1 MILQVRNICDSI
13 PVNQENEP
21 NSSKPTLPLHIGWFE
36 PKRSL
41 CQHQSVRAARP
52 WVNSSSTVVS
62 ERHRWEN
69 RSIALAVVLGG
80 LLVSAG
86 LAQTP
91 AALEAHFEGTHVQV
105 KMDMPGDS
113 NGVDVWPHRDIPV
126 DFTEVGNRL
135 RNFGVALRKGDSV
148 MVTKIRVKKKLIEF
162 QLGGGGYTGWA
173 GIPYISTHVPKSR
186 REKKLDDL
194 IKNETD
200 KKRKK
205 RLKAERRD
213 LRDERRHAED
223 HLRAAVA
230 QAEMLAEHG
239 ERELRAT
246 SGSRFNLRF
255 IGPVPDEFLR
265 SEVLA
270 AALADYVDFGDGG
283 TGAPLQPASDF
294 PLYKGM
300 SAAEVEAVFGPP
312 SDRAMETAA
321 GFEMERHVHELGE
334 ATLTVHYVDGVLV
347 KYVLESR
354 GARCRRPGS

>member
-1 MILQVRNICDSI
+1 MKGKLKMEI
-13 PVNQENEP
+13 PV
-21 NSSKPTLPLHIGWFE
+21 GWFE

-62 ERHRWEN
+62 ERHRWGN

-86 LAQTP
+86 FAQTP
-91 AALEAHFEGTHVQV
+91 AALEAHLEGTHVQV

-113 NGVDVWPHRDIPV
+113 DGVDVWPYREIPV
-126 DFTEVGNRL
+126 DFTQVGNRL
-135 RNFGVALRKGDSV
+135 RNFGVALQKDDSV

-162 QLGGGGYTGWA
+162 QLGGGGYSGGA
-173 GIPYISTHVPKSR
+173 GAPYISSNVPKSR
-186 REKKLDDL
+186 REKELDRL
-194 IKNETD
+194 IKTETD

-205 RLKAERRD
+205 QLKDERRD
-213 LRDERRHAED
+213 LRDERHREEA
-223 HLRAAVA
+223 HLRAEVA
-230 QAEMLAEHG
+230 QAEVLAEHR

-265 SEVLA
+265 PEGLA
-270 AALADYVDFGDGG
+270 AALADYVDFGDSG
-283 TGAPLQPASDF
+283 TRAPLQPASAF
-294 PLYKGM
+294 PLQKGM

-312 SDRAMETAA
+312 SDRATETTA
-321 GFEMERHVHELGE
+321 GFEMERHVYELGE
-334 ATLTVHYVDGVLV
+334 ATLTVRYVDGVLV

-354 GARCRRPGS
+354 GARCRWPGS